1 LVIIAYGATAVLLF
15 HTPTQYGSDRIRQIF
30 IDHWEMWC
38 GYRQEEIPTAQRA
51 YVQKTVEKIMGC
63 RNPQC
68 GYARYVCPKCHEE
81 RIVPFPCKT
90 RFCPSCGSAIRSLE
104 TGLKLGDERQGNGF
118 G

>member
-81 RIVPFPCKT
+81 RIVPLLLQDSFLPFMGQCDSFA
-90 RFCPSCGSAIRSLE
+90 RNRLE
-104 TGLKLGDERQGNGF
+104 AGG
-118 G
+118 